1 MIGKLIKPGKDYRLK
16 YDAVI
21 LKRDDVVS
29 IFSIE
34 RGLEHFPLYAGYCAD
49 KDTWELLL
57 EDVFK

>member
-1 MIGKLIKPGKDYRLK
+1 MVNKIIKPGNDYRLK
-16 YDAVI
+16 YDAII

-34 RGLEHFPLYAGYCAD
+34 RGLPDQPMYGGYCAD

-57 EDVFK
+57 EDSFK

>member
-1 MIGKLIKPGKDYRLK
+1 MSNLIKPGNDYRLK

-34 RGLEHFPLYAGYCAD
+34 RGIPDQPLYAGYCAD

-57 EDVFK
+57 GDVFK